1 MTERT
6 QLLVKRSKI
15 TDTRLSAQT
24 LPGLGEGEVLVQVG
38 DFALTANNI
47 SYALTGDALGY
58 WEFFPED
65 AEWGVVPVW
74 GHAEVV
80 VSRCADLPVGA
91 RFWGYLPMASHLVM
105 TPGRISE
112 RGFIDAAAHRAALP
126 AVYNQYARTEAD
138 PPALAAMANA
148 RSLLFPL
155 FTTSYLIAD
164 YFADNALF
172 GAEQVV
178 IGSAS
183 SKTGFATA
191 HFLKTE
197 SPAPR
202 ELIGLTSPSNVA
214 FTQNL
219 GLYDKVLAYGDV
231 ASLDATVPSGYVDMS
246 GDGAVLRAVHEHFAD
261 SLKVS
266 VGVGATHWDAPRVR
280 EPLPGAQA
288 AFFFAPEQ
296 IAKRDADWGAGVLMG
311 KANLANIAFV
321 QSLGDVLTITE
332 HKGPAAV
339 EACYQDM
346 VHNRTP
352 PSEGLIVSFEGTA

>member
-1 MTERT
+1 MAELKR
-6 QLLVKRSKI
+6 LLVKRGAI
-15 TDTRLSAQT
+15 TETRLAT
-24 LPGLGEGEVLVQVG
+24 RPLPVPGDGQVLVRVG

-58 WEFFPED
+58 WQFFPED

-74 GHAEVV
+74 GHAEVIE
-80 VSRCADLPVGA
+80 SRCSDLPAGA

-105 TPGRISE
+105 TPGRVNE
-112 RGFIDAAAHRAALP
+112 RGFVDAAAHRTALP
-126 AVYNQYARTEAD
+126 AVYNQYARTEQD
-138 PPALAAMANA
+138 PPALVAMANA

-172 GAEQVV
+172 GAAQVV

-191 HFLKTE
+191 HFLKAL

-202 ELIGLTSPSNVA
+202 VVGLTSPANLP
-214 FTQNL
+214 FTERL
-219 GLYDKVLAYGDV
+219 GLYDEVVAYGGIT
-231 ASLDATVPSGYVDMS
+231 SLDPAVPTGYVDMS
-246 GDGAVLRAVHEHFAD
+246 GDGAVLRAVHEHFVRN
-261 SLKVS
+261 LVVS
-266 VGVGATHWDAPRVR
+266 VGVGATHWDAPRPH
-280 EPLPGAQA
+280 EPLPGAQP
-288 AFFFAPEQ
+288 AFFFAPAQ
-296 IAKRDADWGAGVLMG
+296 IAKRDTEWGAGVLMG

-321 QSLGDVLTITE
+321 QSLGDVLRITE
-332 HKGPAAV
+332 HRGPGAV

-346 VHNRTP
+346 VHNRVP
-352 PSEGLIVSFEGTA
+352 PTDGLILNFADAG